1 MLRHLHL
8 PSHTCCCCC
17 CCLLLCIRFRSC
29 INKLES
35 SPLSQFLL
43 QFAGGTNSSDVL
55 IAFLQCWLVGWLVGW
70 LFTHETE
77 NPQTKTTTTTTTYKI
92 AETAEKIIIKSANKS
107 IFRLQ
112 LLYWLKIY
120 TNVQSNKTASCQRQF
135 SKAEEYEYRS

>member
-1 MLRHLHL
+1 MLVSR
-8 PSHTCCCCC
+8 
-17 CCLLLCIRFRSC
+17 
-29 INKLES
+29 
-35 SPLSQFLL
+35 
-43 QFAGGTNSSDVL
+43 
-55 IAFLQCWLVGWLVGW
+55 LVGW

-120 TNVQSNKTASCQRQF
+120 TNVQRNKPASCQRQF